1 MKKPSNRLGRGLDA
15 IFGDVEKAYSQNLS
29 PEQIAE
35 QISHIPLSQINPNP
49 YQPRKKFHE
58 NDLQELAQSIAEHG
72 LLQPIIVFLPD
83 PKKPDF
89 FYIIA
94 GERRFRASKIAGKEK
109 IKAIIVDP
117 KTVDPNFT
125 RLRELALIE
134 NIQRKNLNAIELAL
148 SYQEMLRT
156 QNLTHEKLAEKIKKS
171 RASITNTLRLLGLNE
186 TIRDAILDEK
196 ISEAHAKILAGLP
209 ENEQNA
215 LFFRILDENLSVK
228 DTAAQK
234 KVTKSS
240 KSSHPALKNIVAAL
254 KNLQF
259 SAKIRENGVFI
270 SLPTEKKLQDFAKIL
285 GEKC

>member
-58 NDLQELAQSIAEHG
+58 NDLQELAQSITEHG

-234 KVTKSS
+234 KITKSS
-240 KSSHPALKNIVAAL
+240 KSPHPALKNIVEAL